1 VLRWGDV
8 SWLEGFGWAV
18 ERLKF
23 GVVGAERKEKKAL
36 VGDGDVLDNVF
47 REEREKKGKKVS
59 FSICDCVL
67 CRMMKGFAF
76 LPWSRSNRLRVL
88 SR

>member
-47 REEREKKGKKVS
+47 REEREKKERK
-59 FSICDCVL
+59 
-67 CRMMKGFAF
+67 
-76 LPWSRSNRLRVL
+76 
-88 SR
+88 

>member
-1 VLRWGDV
+1 VEILRSLLDRVLRWGDV

-23 GVVGAERKEKKAL
+23 GVVGAEKKEKKAL

-47 REEREKKGKKVS
+47 REEKEKKES
-59 FSICDCVL
+59 EFFDL
-67 CRMMKGFAF
+67 
-76 LPWSRSNRLRVL
+76 RLRVM
-88 SR
+88 